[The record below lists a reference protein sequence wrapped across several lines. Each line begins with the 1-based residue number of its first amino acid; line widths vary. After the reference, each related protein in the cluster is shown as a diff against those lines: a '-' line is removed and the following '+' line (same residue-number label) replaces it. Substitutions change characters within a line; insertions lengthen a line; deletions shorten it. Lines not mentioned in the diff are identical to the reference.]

1 MPESP
6 FRSGTPSKMPS
17 AFGEKTYKKKNNMPR
32 IIDRNRR
39 VTVTTF
45 DLAPIQVSK
54 EEHEKERSRWLGK
67 MEEVEKRLMDAET
80 LNSSLTINK
89 AELKKKI
96 VEMEKGQRPMIDA
109 NRKLSDRNKTLQQEM
124 KKVEQRFSHSRDD
137 FLTLKD
143 IHERLLKENA
153 CLKEKRV
160 SPEKLEELSRYR
172 GKVLEYSKCITALRS
187 SAYEKDKRYEMLV
200 QKFKRLQKCLKKSET
215 DDDRMSN
222 GGSDCSAASTVSLDT
237 ITEDFEEVFAKD
249 IETDYQAL
257 YRENAELQR
266 ALNELQLNT
275 SDLSEESF
283 LRDQIS
289 FANSTIEQQQ
299 LVIDATQDMMSQTAQ
314 LKSTI
319 AGQQEHIR
327 CLETTID
334 DLKQQI
340 ESQTERNDVLEFQ
353 VLEMEENQK
362 QQETLAE
369 KSAKF
374 ESEKCQ
380 LLKELE
386 EVKKAHATQL
396 ENLTSIRKELE
407 EHKSAA
413 PSVSPTASESEQVKA
428 LQVKLEQAEAANV
441 TVNQKCNI
449 LRLFLIFQINEELRS
464 ASKELGKIRFQMQG
478 KENDLNRERKMTE
491 ALSAQLQSV
500 VSSSQEEALKKE
512 DELKKLKATVEQQQS
527 EIEKMSA
534 DKKEADQKYKNLE
547 KEFAAFKDE
556 QRPEIRTELERR
568 FEEAKYRLKNALE
581 KIHDYELLYEAAK
594 KAESDGKISQHLEEE
609 LIEVKIKR
617 QYLTLLFL
625 FQVKEFNAHLER
637 QFQAQSDIIEA
648 LKKKLLQHRSFCDK
662 INKLSELEDASRI
675 QEELVMF
682 SRENNCDEGKLAA
695 NIALIIKDIR
705 KNTFYSPLEI
715 STAHH
720 KIRPYSSVD
729 SSAEWQSNSSEG
741 IVSPDEHDE

>member
-1 MPESP
+1 MSGNERTSMPDSP
-6 FRSGTPSKMPS
+6 FRTGTPSKMPS
-17 AFGEKTYKKKNNMPR
+17 AFGEKTY
-32 IIDRNRR
+32 
-39 VTVTTF
+39 
-45 DLAPIQVSK
+45 VSK
-54 EEHEKERSRWLGK
+54 EEHEKERTRWLGK

-124 KKVEQRFSHSRDD
+124 KKAEQRFSHSRDD

-200 QKFKRLQKCLKKSET
+200 QKFKRLQKCLKKSEN

-327 CLETTID
+327 CMETTID

-340 ESQTERNDVLEFQ
+340 ASQTERNDVLEFQ

-362 QQETLAE
+362 HQETLAE
-369 KSAKF
+369 KNAKF
-374 ESEKCQ
+374 ESEKAQ
-380 LLKELE
+380 LLKELI
-386 EVKKAHATQL
+386 EVKKAHAAQL
-396 ENLTSIRKELE
+396 ENIASIRKELE

-413 PSVSPTASESEQVKA
+413 PAANASVSESEKVKTI
-428 LQVKLEQAEAANV
+428 QEKLEKAESANV
-441 TVNQKCNI
+441 T
-449 LRLFLIFQINEELRS
+449 INEELRS

-478 KENDLNRERKMTE
+478 KESDLTRERKMTE

-512 DELKKLKATVEQQQS
+512 EELKKLKATVEQQQAD
-527 EIEKMSA
+527 IEKMNN
-534 DKKEADQKYKNLE
+534 DKKEADQKYKTLE
-547 KEFAAFKDE
+547 KEFAAFRDE

-568 FEEAKYRLKNALE
+568 YEEAKYRLKNALE

-594 KAESDGKISQHLEEE
+594 KAENDGKISQHLEEE
-609 LIEVKIKR
+609 LIE
-617 QYLTLLFL
+617 
-625 FQVKEFNAHLER
+625 VKEFNAHLER

-662 INKLSELEDASRI
+662 INKLSELEDANRI

>member
-1 MPESP
+1 MSGNERTSMPDSP
-6 FRSGTPSKMPS
+6 FRTGTPSKMPS
-17 AFGEKTYKKKNNMPR
+17 AFGEKTY
-32 IIDRNRR
+32 
-39 VTVTTF
+39 
-45 DLAPIQVSK
+45 VSK
-54 EEHEKERSRWLGK
+54 EEHEKERTRWLGK

-124 KKVEQRFSHSRDD
+124 KKAEQRFSHSRDD

-200 QKFKRLQKCLKKSET
+200 QKFKRLQKCLKKSEN

-237 ITEDFEEVFAKD
+237 ITEDFEEVFVKD

-299 LVIDATQDMMSQTAQ
+299 LVIDATQDM
-314 LKSTI
+314 
-319 AGQQEHIR
+319 
-327 CLETTID
+327 
-334 DLKQQI
+334 
-340 ESQTERNDVLEFQ
+340 
-353 VLEMEENQK
+353 
-362 QQETLAE
+362 ETLAE
-369 KSAKF
+369 KNTKF
-374 ESEKCQ
+374 ESEKAQ
-380 LLKELE
+380 LLKELI
-386 EVKKAHATQL
+386 EVKKAHAAQL
-396 ENLTSIRKELE
+396 ENIASIRKELE

-413 PSVSPTASESEQVKA
+413 PAANASVSESEKVKTI
-428 LQVKLEQAEAANV
+428 QEKLEKAESANV
-441 TVNQKCNI
+441 T
-449 LRLFLIFQINEELRS
+449 INEELRS

-478 KENDLNRERKMTE
+478 KESDLTRERKMTE

-512 DELKKLKATVEQQQS
+512 EELKKLKATVEQQQAD
-527 EIEKMSA
+527 IEKMNN
-534 DKKEADQKYKNLE
+534 DKKEADQKYKTLE
-547 KEFAAFKDE
+547 KEFAAFRDE

-568 FEEAKYRLKNALE
+568 YEEAKYRLKNALE

-594 KAESDGKISQHLEEE
+594 KAENDGKISQHLEEE
-609 LIEVKIKR
+609 LIE
-617 QYLTLLFL
+617 
-625 FQVKEFNAHLER
+625 VKEFNAHLER

-662 INKLSELEDASRI
+662 INKLSELEDANRI
-675 QEELVMF
+675 QEELIMF

>member
-6 FRSGTPSKMPS
+6 FRTGTPTKMPS
-17 AFGEKTYKKKNNMPR
+17 AFGEKTYKLNMPR
-32 IIDRNRR
+32 VIDRNRR
-39 VTVTTF
+39 ATVTTF
-45 DLAPIQVSK
+45 DLAPLQVSK

-109 NRKLSDRNKTLQQEM
+109 NRKLSDRNKILQQEV

-172 GKVLEYSKCITALRS
+172 SKVLEYSKCITALRS

-200 QKFKRLQKCLKKSET
+200 QKFKRLQKCLKKSEN

-319 AGQQEHIR
+319 AGQQDHIR

-340 ESQTERNDVLEFQ
+340 ASQTERNDVLEFQ

-362 QQETLAE
+362 QQETITKKNAIFEQE
-369 KSAKF
+369 KA
-374 ESEKCQ
+374 Q

-386 EVKKAHATQL
+386 EVKKSHAAQL
-396 ENLTSIRKELE
+396 ENIASIKKELE

-413 PSVSPTASESEQVKA
+413 PAINPTASESEQVKA
-428 LQVKLEQAEAANV
+428 LQQKLEKAEAANN
-441 TVNQKCNI
+441 T
-449 LRLFLIFQINEELRS
+449 INDELRS

-478 KENDLNRERKMTE
+478 KESDLNRERKMTE

-512 DELKKLKATVEQQQS
+512 DELKKLKATVEQQQA
-527 EIEKMSA
+527 EIEKMNA
-534 DKKEADQKYKNLE
+534 DRKEADQKYKTLE
-547 KEFAAFKDE
+547 KEYAAFRDE

-568 FEEAKYRLKNALE
+568 YEEAKYRLKNALE

-594 KAESDGKISQHLEEE
+594 KAENDGKISKHLEDE
-609 LIEVKIKR
+609 LIE
-617 QYLTLLFL
+617 
-625 FQVKEFNAHLER
+625 VKEFNAHLER

>member
-1 MPESP
+1 MSGNERTVMTESP
-6 FRSGTPSKMPS
+6 FRTGTPSKMPS
-17 AFGEKTYKKKNNMPR
+17 AFGEKTY
-32 IIDRNRR
+32 
-39 VTVTTF
+39 
-45 DLAPIQVSK
+45 VSK
-54 EEHEKERSRWLGK
+54 EEHEKERTRWLGK
-67 MEEVEKRLMDAET
+67 MEEVEKRLMDAEIM
-80 LNSSLTINK
+80 NSSLTINK
-89 AELKKKI
+89 AELKKRI

-124 KKVEQRFSHSRDD
+124 KKIEQRFCHSRDD

-143 IHERLLKENA
+143 VHERLLKENA

-172 GKVLEYSKCITALRS
+172 NKVLEYSKCITALRS

-200 QKFKRLQKCLKKSET
+200 QKFKRLQKCLKKSEN

-327 CLETTID
+327 CLEQTIE
-334 DLKQQI
+334 DLREQI

-362 QQETLAE
+362 QQEVTE
-369 KSAKF
+369 KANVQF
-374 ESEKCQ
+374 EKEKAQ
-380 LLKELE
+380 LQKELD
-386 EVKKAHATQL
+386 EVKKAHCEQL
-396 ENLTSIRKELE
+396 KTIMVIKQELE
-407 EHKSAA
+407 AVKSAA
-413 PSVSPTASESEQVKA
+413 PANLSVSESEEVKN
-428 LQVKLEQAEAANV
+428 LKQKLEKAEAAN
-441 TVNQKCNI
+441 TS
-449 LRLFLIFQINEELRS
+449 INEELRS

-478 KENDLNRERKMTE
+478 KENDLSRERKMTE

-512 DELKKLKATVEQQQS
+512 EELKKLRTTVDEQKAQM
-527 EIEKMSA
+527 EKMA
-534 DKKEADQKYKNLE
+534 AEKKDVDQRLKNLE
-547 KEFAAFKDE
+547 KEYAAYRDE

-568 FEEAKYRLKNALE
+568 YEEAKYRLNSALE

-594 KAESDGKISQHLEEE
+594 KSEKDGTISKHLEEE
-609 LIEVKIKR
+609 LIE
-617 QYLTLLFL
+617 
-625 FQVKEFNAHLER
+625 VKEFNAHLER

>member
-1 MPESP
+1 
-6 FRSGTPSKMPS
+6 MPS
-17 AFGEKTYKKKNNMPR
+17 AFGEKTY
-32 IIDRNRR
+32 
-39 VTVTTF
+39 
-45 DLAPIQVSK
+45 VSK
-54 EEHEKERSRWLGK
+54 EEHEKERTRWLGK

-109 NRKLSDRNKTLQQEM
+109 NRKLADRNKILQQEV

-200 QKFKRLQKCLKKSET
+200 QKFKRLQKCLKKSEN

-319 AGQQEHIR
+319 AGQQDHIR
-327 CLETTID
+327 VLETTID

-340 ESQTERNDVLEFQ
+340 ASQTERNDVLEFQ

-362 QQETLAE
+362 QQETIAE
-369 KSAKF
+369 KNAKF
-374 ESEKCQ
+374 ESEKAQ

-386 EVKKAHATQL
+386 EVKKAHASQL
-396 ENLTSIRKELE
+396 ENMASIRKELE
-407 EHKSAA
+407 EHKSSA
-413 PSVSPTASESEQVKA
+413 PATVSESDKVKA
-428 LQVKLEQAEAANV
+428 LQEKLEKAESANV
-441 TVNQKCNI
+441 T
-449 LRLFLIFQINEELRS
+449 INEELRS

-478 KENDLNRERKMTE
+478 KESDLSRERKMTE

-512 DELKKLKATVEQQQS
+512 DELKKLKATVEQQQA
-527 EIEKMSA
+527 EIEKMNS
-534 DKKEADQKYKNLE
+534 DKKEADQKYKTLE
-547 KEFAAFKDE
+547 KEFAAFRDE

-568 FEEAKYRLKNALE
+568 YEEAKYRLKNALE

-594 KAESDGKISQHLEEE
+594 KAENDGKISQHLEEE
-609 LIEVKIKR
+609 LIE
-617 QYLTLLFL
+617 
-625 FQVKEFNAHLER
+625 VKEFNAHLER

>member
-413 PSVSPTASESEQVKA
+413 PSVNPTASESEQVKA
-428 LQVKLEQAEAANV
+428 LQLKLEQAEAANV
-441 TVNQKCNI
+441 T
-449 LRLFLIFQINEELRS
+449 INEELRS

-609 LIEVKIKR
+609 LIEVK
-617 QYLTLLFL
+617 
-625 FQVKEFNAHLER
+625 EFNAHLER

>member
-1 MPESP
+1 MSGNERTSMPDSP
-6 FRSGTPSKMPS
+6 FRTGTPSKMPS
-17 AFGEKTYKKKNNMPR
+17 AFGEKTYMPR
-32 IIDRNRR
+32 VIDRNRR
-39 VTVTTF
+39 ATVTTF
-45 DLAPIQVSK
+45 DLAPLQVSK
-54 EEHEKERSRWLGK
+54 EEHEKERTRWLGK

-124 KKVEQRFSHSRDD
+124 KKAEQRFSHSRDD

-200 QKFKRLQKCLKKSET
+200 QKFKRLQKCLKKSEN

-237 ITEDFEEVFAKD
+237 ITEDFEEVFVKD

-327 CLETTID
+327 CMETTID

-340 ESQTERNDVLEFQ
+340 ASQTERNDVLEFQ

-362 QQETLAE
+362 HQETLAE
-369 KSAKF
+369 KNTKF
-374 ESEKCQ
+374 ESEKAQ
-380 LLKELE
+380 LLKELI
-386 EVKKAHATQL
+386 EVKKAHAAQL
-396 ENLTSIRKELE
+396 ENIASIRKELE

-413 PSVSPTASESEQVKA
+413 PAANASVSESEKVKTI
-428 LQVKLEQAEAANV
+428 QEKLEKAESANV
-441 TVNQKCNI
+441 T
-449 LRLFLIFQINEELRS
+449 INEELRS

-478 KENDLNRERKMTE
+478 KESDLTRERKMTE

-512 DELKKLKATVEQQQS
+512 EELKKLKATVEQQQAD
-527 EIEKMSA
+527 IEKMNN
-534 DKKEADQKYKNLE
+534 DKKEADQKYKTLE
-547 KEFAAFKDE
+547 KEFAAFRDE

-568 FEEAKYRLKNALE
+568 YEEAKYRLKNALE

-594 KAESDGKISQHLEEE
+594 KAENDGKISQHLEEE
-609 LIEVKIKR
+609 LIE
-617 QYLTLLFL
+617 
-625 FQVKEFNAHLER
+625 VKEFNAHLER

-662 INKLSELEDASRI
+662 INKLSELEDANRI
-675 QEELVMF
+675 QEELIMF

>member
-1 MPESP
+1 MSGNERTSMPDSP
-6 FRSGTPSKMPS
+6 FRTGTPSKMPS
-17 AFGEKTYKKKNNMPR
+17 AFGEKTY
-32 IIDRNRR
+32 
-39 VTVTTF
+39 
-45 DLAPIQVSK
+45 VSK
-54 EEHEKERSRWLGK
+54 EEHEKERTRWLGK

-124 KKVEQRFSHSRDD
+124 KKAEQRFSHSRDD

-200 QKFKRLQKCLKKSET
+200 QKFKRLQKCLKKSEN

-299 LVIDATQDMMSQTAQ
+299 LVIDATQDM
-314 LKSTI
+314 
-319 AGQQEHIR
+319 
-327 CLETTID
+327 
-334 DLKQQI
+334 
-340 ESQTERNDVLEFQ
+340 
-353 VLEMEENQK
+353 
-362 QQETLAE
+362 ETLAE
-369 KSAKF
+369 KNAKF
-374 ESEKCQ
+374 ESEKAQ
-380 LLKELE
+380 LLKELI
-386 EVKKAHATQL
+386 EVKKAHAAQL
-396 ENLTSIRKELE
+396 ENIASIRKELE

-413 PSVSPTASESEQVKA
+413 PAANASVSESEKVKTI
-428 LQVKLEQAEAANV
+428 QEKLEKAESANV
-441 TVNQKCNI
+441 T
-449 LRLFLIFQINEELRS
+449 INEELRS

-478 KENDLNRERKMTE
+478 KESDLTRERKMTE

-512 DELKKLKATVEQQQS
+512 EELKKLKATVEQQQAD
-527 EIEKMSA
+527 IEKMNN
-534 DKKEADQKYKNLE
+534 DKKEADQKYKTLE
-547 KEFAAFKDE
+547 KEFAAFRDE

-568 FEEAKYRLKNALE
+568 YEEAKYRLKNALE

-594 KAESDGKISQHLEEE
+594 KAENDGKISQHLEEE
-609 LIEVKIKR
+609 LIE
-617 QYLTLLFL
+617 
-625 FQVKEFNAHLER
+625 VKEFNAHLER

-662 INKLSELEDASRI
+662 INKLSELEDANRI

>member
-1 MPESP
+1 MSGNERTSMPESP
-6 FRSGTPSKMPS
+6 FRTGTPSRMPS
-17 AFGEKTYKKKNNMPR
+17 AFGEKTY
-32 IIDRNRR
+32 
-39 VTVTTF
+39 
-45 DLAPIQVSK
+45 VSK

-96 VEMEKGQRPMIDA
+96 VDMEKGQRPMIDA
-109 NRKLSDRNKTLQQEM
+109 NRKLSDRNKVLQQEV

-172 GKVLEYSKCITALRS
+172 NKVLEYSKCITALRS

-200 QKFKRLQKCLKKSET
+200 QKFKRLQKCLKKSEN

-299 LVIDATQDMMSQTAQ
+299 LVIDATQDMD
-314 LKSTI
+314 TI
-319 AGQQEHIR
+319 AA
-327 CLETTID
+327 
-334 DLKQQI
+334 KQ
-340 ESQTERNDVLEFQ
+340 ST
-353 VLEMEENQK
+353 
-362 QQETLAE
+362 
-369 KSAKF
+369 F
-374 ESEKCQ
+374 ESEKTQ
-380 LLKELE
+380 LLKELD
-386 EVKKAHATQL
+386 EVKKAHANQL
-396 ENLTSIRKELE
+396 KSIALIKKELE
-407 EHKSAA
+407 DHKAAA
-413 PSVSPTASESEQVKA
+413 PSVKPTLSESEQVDA
-428 LQVKLEQAEAANV
+428 LQQKFEKAEAANV
-441 TVNQKCNI
+441 S
-449 LRLFLIFQINEELRS
+449 INEELRS

-478 KENDLNRERKMTE
+478 KESDLSRERKMTE

-512 DELKKLKATVEQQQS
+512 EELKKLKATVELQQA
-527 EIEKMSA
+527 EIEKMHE
-534 DKKEADQKYKNLE
+534 DKKEADQKFKNLE
-547 KEFAAFKDE
+547 KEYAAYRDE
-556 QRPEIRTELERR
+556 QRPEIKTELERR
-568 FEEAKYRLKNALE
+568 YEEAKYRLKNALE

-594 KAESDGKISQHLEEE
+594 KSENDGSISKHLEEE
-609 LIEVKIKR
+609 LIE
-617 QYLTLLFL
+617 
-625 FQVKEFNAHLER
+625 VKEFNAHLER
-637 QFQAQSDIIEA
+637 QFQSQSDIIEA

-682 SRENNCDEGKLAA
+682 SRENNCDEGKIAA

>member
-1 MPESP
+1 MS
-6 FRSGTPSKMPS
+6 RV
-17 AFGEKTYKKKNNMPR
+17 PR

-39 VTVTTF
+39 ATVTTF

-96 VEMEKGQRPMIDA
+96 VDMEKGQRPMIDA
-109 NRKLSDRNKTLQQEM
+109 NRKLSDRNKVLQQEV

-172 GKVLEYSKCITALRS
+172 NKVLEYSKCITALRS

-200 QKFKRLQKCLKKSET
+200 QKFKRLQKCLKKSEN

-299 LVIDATQDMMSQTAQ
+299 LVIDATQDMD
-314 LKSTI
+314 TI
-319 AGQQEHIR
+319 AA
-327 CLETTID
+327 
-334 DLKQQI
+334 KQ
-340 ESQTERNDVLEFQ
+340 ST
-353 VLEMEENQK
+353 
-362 QQETLAE
+362 
-369 KSAKF
+369 F
-374 ESEKCQ
+374 ESEKTQ
-380 LLKELE
+380 LLKELD
-386 EVKKAHATQL
+386 EVKKAHANQL
-396 ENLTSIRKELE
+396 KSIALIKKELE
-407 EHKSAA
+407 DHKAAA
-413 PSVSPTASESEQVKA
+413 PSVKPTLSESEQVDA
-428 LQVKLEQAEAANV
+428 LQQKFEKAEAANV
-441 TVNQKCNI
+441 S
-449 LRLFLIFQINEELRS
+449 INEELRS

-478 KENDLNRERKMTE
+478 KESDLSRERKMTE

-512 DELKKLKATVEQQQS
+512 EELKKLKATVELQQA
-527 EIEKMSA
+527 EIEKMHE
-534 DKKEADQKYKNLE
+534 DKKEADQKFKNLE
-547 KEFAAFKDE
+547 KEYAAYRDE
-556 QRPEIRTELERR
+556 QRPEIKTELERR
-568 FEEAKYRLKNALE
+568 YEEAKYRLKNALE

-594 KAESDGKISQHLEEE
+594 KSENDGSISKHLEEE
-609 LIEVKIKR
+609 LIE
-617 QYLTLLFL
+617 
-625 FQVKEFNAHLER
+625 VKEFNAHLER
-637 QFQAQSDIIEA
+637 QFQSQSDIIEA

-682 SRENNCDEGKLAA
+682 SRENNCDEGKIAA

>member
-1 MPESP
+1 
-6 FRSGTPSKMPS
+6 
-17 AFGEKTYKKKNNMPR
+17 MPR
-32 IIDRNRR
+32 VIDRNRR
-39 VTVTTF
+39 ATVTTF
-45 DLAPIQVSK
+45 DLAPLQVSK
-54 EEHEKERSRWLGK
+54 EEHEKERTRWLGK

-124 KKVEQRFSHSRDD
+124 KKAEQRFSHSRDD

-200 QKFKRLQKCLKKSET
+200 QKFKRLQKCLKKSEN

-299 LVIDATQDMMSQTAQ
+299 LVIDATQDM
-314 LKSTI
+314 
-319 AGQQEHIR
+319 
-327 CLETTID
+327 
-334 DLKQQI
+334 
-340 ESQTERNDVLEFQ
+340 
-353 VLEMEENQK
+353 
-362 QQETLAE
+362 ETLAE
-369 KSAKF
+369 KNAKF
-374 ESEKCQ
+374 ESEKAQ
-380 LLKELE
+380 LLKELV
-386 EVKKAHATQL
+386 EVKKAHAAQL
-396 ENLTSIRKELE
+396 ENIASIRKELE

-413 PSVSPTASESEQVKA
+413 PSANATVSESEKVKA
-428 LQVKLEQAEAANV
+428 LQEKLEKAESANV
-441 TVNQKCNI
+441 T
-449 LRLFLIFQINEELRS
+449 INEELRS

-478 KENDLNRERKMTE
+478 KESDLTRERKMTE

-512 DELKKLKATVEQQQS
+512 EELKKLKATVEQQQAD
-527 EIEKMSA
+527 IEKMNNE
-534 DKKEADQKYKNLE
+534 KKEADQKYKNLE
-547 KEFAAFKDE
+547 KEFAAFRDE

-568 FEEAKYRLKNALE
+568 YEEAKYRLKNALE

-594 KAESDGKISQHLEEE
+594 KAENDGKISQHLEEE
-609 LIEVKIKR
+609 LIE
-617 QYLTLLFL
+617 
-625 FQVKEFNAHLER
+625 VKEFNAHLER

-662 INKLSELEDASRI
+662 INKLSELEDANRI